1 MSHDNFMNAIF
12 SVGTTFT
19 SNEKDIFLGYLP
31 LAHIFELIVGKD
43 LAIATC
49 IKSSRHQFN

>member
-1 MSHDNFMNAIF
+1 MSHSNFMNAIF

-43 LAIATC
+43 SMPTC
-49 IKSSRHQFN
+49 KQSSLHP